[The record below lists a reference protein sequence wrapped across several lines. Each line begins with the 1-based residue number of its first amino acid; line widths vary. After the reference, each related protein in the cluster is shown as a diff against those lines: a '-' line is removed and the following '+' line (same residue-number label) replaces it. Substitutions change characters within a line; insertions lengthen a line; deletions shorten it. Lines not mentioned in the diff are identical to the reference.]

1 MLYVCATP
9 IGNLD
14 DVSLRLI
21 STLKKADLV
30 CAEDTRRT
38 RKLLSR
44 YGIEHKRIVAYNDRN
59 KEKKTPFI
67 IDLLKQ
73 DKNIALVSDSGTPCI
88 SDPGFYLVR
97 EAGKQEIPVSP
108 VPGPSAAVAAL
119 SVSGLATDAFT
130 FYGFLKRRESRRI
143 DTVERVKERDETS
156 VFYESQHRIAKTM
169 DFLSVHLPARPCV
182 VCRELTKRHEEILRG
197 TVSEVKDMIKGKRA
211 KGEFVIIIG
220 KK

>member
-38 RKLLSR
+38 RKLLSK
-44 YGIEHKRIVAYNDRN
+44 YGIEHKRIAAYNDRN
-59 KEKKTPFI
+59 KEKKTPSI
-67 IDLLKQ
+67 IKILKQ
-73 DKNIALVSDSGTPCI
+73 DKDVALVSDSGTPCI

-119 SVSGLATDAFT
+119 SVSGLATDVFT

-143 DTVERVKERDETS
+143 DTVEQVKERDETS

-169 DFLSVHLPARPCV
+169 DFFSVHLPARPCV

-197 TVSEVKDMIKGKRA
+197 TVSEVKDMIKGRRA